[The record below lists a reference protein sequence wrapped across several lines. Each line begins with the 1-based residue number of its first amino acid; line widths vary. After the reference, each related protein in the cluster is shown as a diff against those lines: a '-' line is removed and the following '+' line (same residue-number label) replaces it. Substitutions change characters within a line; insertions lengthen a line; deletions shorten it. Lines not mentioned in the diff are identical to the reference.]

1 MRARLLVRSAAVTG
15 TLALVLAGTVAGTG
29 AAAAGPPPAGPPPA
43 GPPPA
48 QEPPRLPT
56 SVGYGGAVSSLDPVV
71 SEVGLKVLRQ
81 GGNATDAA
89 VAMAATI
96 GVTDPYSAGIGGGGF
111 FVHYDAATGE
121 VETIDGRET
130 APAAMRHDAFVDPAT
145 GEPYPFYPDLVTG
158 GVSVGVPGTPATWE
172 RALERW
178 GTTSLRQALRPAT
191 AVADKGFV
199 VDQLFHDQTVE
210 NQERFEALTS
220 TSELFLPDGAAPEV
234 GSVFRNPDLAATYRT
249 LARGGAD
256 AFYEGALA
264 GEVAD
269 AVQAPPVSGDTELPV
284 PPGSLTAEDLATYE
298 VVDRDPTVVSYRGYD
313 VYGMAPPASGGTTVG
328 EALNILERFDLDSLD
343 DPAALH
349 HYIEASALAYADR
362 GAYLGDGDFVDVPVA
377 GLLDDTFARERACL
391 LDPAAAAAKPVAA
404 GDARTYDGVCGEPA
418 APGTDAEDTESTST
432 TNLTAVDRWG
442 NVVEYTLTIEQI
454 GGSGIVVPG
463 RGFLLN
469 NELTDFSIEYDA
481 DDPNRIEPGKRP
493 RSSMSPTIV
502 LADGRPVL
510 ALGSPGGSR
519 IITTVLQM
527 LINRIDLGMTV
538 EEAIAAPR
546 ATPQNTATTTA
557 EPGFVDRYGAALAG
571 YGHTFATTPTIG
583 AATAIE
589 IGPDGL
595 LTAVAEPTR
604 LGGGS
609 ARVVRPAGG

>member
-1 MRARLLVRSAAVTG
+1 MSRRFTRSSALTG
-15 TLALVLAGTVAGTG
+15 TLAMVLAGAISASPADAATAGSE
-29 AAAAGPPPAGPPPA
+29 
-43 GPPPA
+43 
-48 QEPPRLPT
+48 QDPPRVPT

-89 VAMAATI
+89 VAMAAAI

-111 FVHYDAATGE
+111 FVHYDAATGQ

-130 APAAMRHDAFVDPAT
+130 APAAMKHDAFVDPAT

-178 GTTSLRQALRPAT
+178 GTTSLSQALRPAT
-191 AVADKGFV
+191 TVAEEGFV
-199 VDQLFHDQTVE
+199 VDQLFHDQTVL

-220 TSELFLPDGAAPEV
+220 TSELFLPGGQAPEV

-249 LARGGAD
+249 LARGGVD
-256 AFYEGALA
+256 AFYEGELA
-264 GEVAD
+264 HDVVD
-269 AVQAPPVSGDTELPV
+269 AVQAPPVTDDTELPV
-284 PPGSLTAEDLATYE
+284 PVGSMTAEDLASYE
-298 VVDRDPTVVSYRGYD
+298 VVDRDPTAVSYRGYD
-313 VYGMAPPASGGTTVG
+313 IYGMAPPASGGTTVG
-328 EALNILERFDLDSLD
+328 EALNILEQFDLGSLEG
-343 DPAALH
+343 PAAMH

-362 GAYLGDGDFVDVPVA
+362 AAYLGDGDFVDVPVA
-377 GLLDDTFARERACL
+377 GLLDDTFAKERACL
-391 LDPAAAAAKPVAA
+391 LNPEVAAAKPVAA
-404 GDARTYDGVCGEPA
+404 GDARSYDGECGEPA
-418 APGTDAEDTESTST
+418 AEGINPEDTESTST

-481 DDPNRIEPGKRP
+481 DDPNRIEAGKRP

-510 ALGSPGGSR
+510 ALGSPGGSQ
-519 IITTVLQM
+519 IINTVTQM
-527 LINRIDLGMTV
+527 LINRIDLGMTI
-538 EEAIAAPR
+538 EDAIAAPR
-546 ATPQNTATTTA
+546 AAPQNSVRTTA
-557 EPGFVDRYGAALAG
+557 EQAFVDSYGAALTG
-571 YGHTFATTPTIG
+571 YGHTLRPTANAIG

-589 IGPDGL
+589 IGPGGL

-609 ARVVRPAGG
+609 ARVVWPAGH